1 MSEVDET
8 AEVIS
13 KKGLGPLGPWRLT
26 LAIGTSAIF
35 TGMPLIDAA
44 TAGVGVDMAL
54 LRTFGVA
61 FLTWISVGALNR
73 ALFDIPQSAGRT
85 NDSAQ
90 EVHQ

>member
-8 AEVIS
+8 TEVIS

-35 TGMPLIDAA
+35 TGMPLLDAA

-54 LRTFGVA
+54 LRSFGVA

-73 ALFDIPQSAGRT
+73 ALFNIPQAAGRT